1 MGGGAAS
8 SRVHSTGQVDTT
20 TAAADESVLD
30 YDAVQRGDAEME
42 NRMNRLVRGCIEL
55 QERNPLISIH
65 DQVYIYVCSKV
76 IHIFMAEF
84 VLFVLSID

>member
-8 SRVHSTGQVDTT
+8 SRVHITRQVDTT
-20 TAAADESVLD
+20 TTAVDESVLD

-65 DQVYIYVCSKV
+65 DQVYIC
-76 IHIFMAEF
+76 M
-84 VLFVLSID
+84 